1 MKKFNWRTGLV
12 STIAFLSFFFGTI
25 GGINSCNNKEKD
37 NIEVV
42 GDTISSE
49 GKVMEFEYQ
58 KHKFI
63 NIVKINDDGK
73 NESFVVHDPNCRCM
87 TKKLNNI
94 TTVITNTDN
103 HNTSKSDSI
112 SKANFRVIISKLN
125 SLHNDNVALM
135 KEIKTLRIEVA
146 MLKKMRVNPVWKPT
160 NKKCIQRRNA
170 RICHK

>member
-1 MKKFNWRTGLV
+1 MKSNWKTILLGAISFIVLFV
-12 STIAFLSFFFGTI
+12 STSVSIKKCT
-25 GGINSCNNKEKD
+25 NSKD
-37 NIEVV
+37 DITLV

-58 KHKFI
+58 HHKFI
-63 NIVKINDDGK
+63 NIVKINSDDK

-103 HNTSKSDSI
+103 HNTNKSDSI

-125 SLHNDNVALM
+125 SLHNDNVLLM
-135 KEIKTLRIEVA
+135 KEIKTLRTEVA
-146 MLKKMRVNPVWKPT
+146 MLKRVKTNPVYKPVRKVIH
-160 NKKCIQRRNA
+160 KKRR
-170 RICHK
+170 